1 MRVSWVFIFYLH
13 LFFSLITALSLH
25 LTSSSLFVLS
35 PLSSLPD
42 FISYFNRFWFFM
54 YSIYLLTSLLQLV
67 TTLYFPFLSMSLP
80 HLHLFSVIRLFSNFL
95 LCQHPIRFLPPSSVY
110 STPPSPSLPPPVDSS
125 LWSHLFPIRPP
136 ASISSLSMA
145 PSTPLPTKS
154 CYSGYWRESVCQTNT
169 EKIPK
174 STVMVPCVYIIG

>member
-1 MRVSWVFIFYLH
+1 MWVSEFIFFTFIVSFRPSQPCHFISLH
-13 LFFSLITALSLH
+13 SRCLSCHLSLH
-25 LTSSSLFVLS
+25 YQTSYRTSIDSDSLSTVLPCWRHSYISSLLFIFPSYLC
-35 PLSSLPD
+35 LCHT
-42 FISYFNRFWFFM
+42 FISFPWLGCSR
-54 YSIYLLTSLLQLV
+54 
-67 TTLYFPFLSMSLP
+67 TLYYVSTPLDFYP
-80 HLHLFSVIRLFSNFL
+80 LHLYI
-95 LCQHPIRFLPPSSVY
+95 
-110 STPPSPSLPPPVDSS
+110 TPPSPSLPPPVDSS